1 MLPPAAQVQRLNVLS
16 RKFDSGLFDSG
27 LFDSGLALWMF
38 REYFLFC
45 HGPCT
50 KSESDATGLSRG
62 VSRLLLRKQ

>member
-1 MLPPAAQVQRLNVLS
+1 MLPPAAQVQRLNVLLL
-16 RKFDSGLFDSG
+16 KFNSG

-50 KSESDATGLSRG
+50 KSEKEMPRGLSRG